1 MNGNVKV
8 GGDTATTTGQEPTSD
23 AKRNADENAKR
34 LSMLATLW
42 RMRAEVQ
49 TRRDIILSMML
60 IDYES
65 GYQDEADALMW
76 AYGLCLRD
84 HAQRLARES
93 GGHA

>member
-1 MNGNVKV
+1 MNENVNV
-8 GGDTATTTGQEPTSD
+8 GGYTRMTTGQEPTSD
-23 AKRNADENAKR
+23 DVRKEDESAKR

-65 GYQDEADALMW
+65 GYQTELDALMW
-76 AYGLCLRD
+76 AIGLC
-84 HAQRLARES
+84 AREEAAHVHS
-93 GGHA
+93 E